1 MISAILGLKRK
12 IFCFLNSFKSENNS
26 FLNHF
31 VIIGLQLILR
41 KGLCSYTK
49 LLELKNTYCFVF
61 VQR

>member
-1 MISAILGLKRK
+1 MISAILGLKRRS
-12 IFCFLNSFKSENNS
+12 FCFLNSFKSENNT

-41 KGLCSYTK
+41 KELCSYTK
-49 LLELKNTYCFVF
+49 LLELKNTYWFVF